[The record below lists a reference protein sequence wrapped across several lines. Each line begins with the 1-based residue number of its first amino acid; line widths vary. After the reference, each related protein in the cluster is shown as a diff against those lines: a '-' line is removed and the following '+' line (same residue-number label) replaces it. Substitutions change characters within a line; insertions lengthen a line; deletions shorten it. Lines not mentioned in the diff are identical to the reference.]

1 MWARALG
8 QEKPWGREWQ
18 PPPVFLPG
26 KSQDR
31 GARRALAHEAAKSRS
46 RLSTDEYT
54 HTHTRARTHTHR
66 GATHRH
72 TRATVLSDIR
82 KCARSTHSRSGCRV
96 QTARRWARVD
106 AGWGRG
112 RCSAERWGKRAA
124 AVLLVGETWL
134 DSGST
139 LR

>member
-54 HTHTRARTHTHR
+54 HTHTRAHTHTEEPHTDTHVQQYCLTSGNVHAARTH
-66 GATHRH
+66 AL
-72 TRATVLSDIR
+72 AAV
-82 KCARSTHSRSGCRV
+82 CRPPGGG
-96 QTARRWARVD
+96 QEWTQ
-106 AGWGRG
+106 GGG
-112 RCSAERWGKRAA
+112 GAA
-124 AVLLVGETWL
+124 AAPSGGASGRRQCCLLVRRG
-134 DSGST
+134 
-139 LR
+139 